1 MGNFIKN
8 RQSIQSQIKKMKS
21 GLLLGL
27 GLFVLAG
34 CNHKLNNLN
43 SAMNVNSIPDTYEDP
58 RDKDNNPNL
67 NLHAD
72 EKEQT
77 EPSQTT
83 SDADEDSSQSQNQ
96 SDQTKPQTSRP
107 PYKLNEPLGA
117 TASKLIQSAQYI
129 MVTEGKKIGTACNL
143 YIRRVLEYAGF
154 SGEGFLATDF
164 DIYAKKHFKYYRA
177 TDFKQDT
184 HHTETARLRQ
194 YIWSYPERTPF
205 ILQWSRSGVIGHI
218 AIMERIEDTLVI
230 YQASL
235 GSYTARKNKTTPE
248 ILLNDYNRRVLT
260 VYSEMSKTGS
270 Q

>member
-1 MGNFIKN
+1 MGNSMGNIFKS
-8 RQSIQSQIKKMKS
+8 RQSLQSQFQKIK
-21 GLLLGL
+21 GVFILGL
-27 GLFVLAG
+27 SLFALTG

-67 NLHAD
+67 NLHTS
-72 EKEQT
+72 EKEQAEPPQPTSNVDDSKSQDQT
-77 EPSQTT
+77 EPQIH
-83 SDADEDSSQSQNQ
+83 
-96 SDQTKPQTSRP
+96 RP

-117 TASKLIQSAQYI
+117 TASKLMQSAQYI

-164 DIYAKKHFKYYRA
+164 DLYAKKHFKYYRA
-177 TDFKQDT
+177 IDFKQDT

-248 ILLNDYNRRVLT
+248 ILLNDYNRRILT
-260 VYSEMSKTGS
+260 VYSEMSPD
-270 Q
+270 

>member
-1 MGNFIKN
+1 MGNVFRSHQSRQGRFQKMNAVFI
-8 RQSIQSQIKKMKS
+8 
-21 GLLLGL
+21 LGL
-27 GLFVLAG
+27 SLFVLTG
-34 CNHKLNNLN
+34 CNQKLNNLN
-43 SAMNVNSIPDTYEDP
+43 SAMNVNSIPDTYENP
-58 RDKDNNPNL
+58 RDKDNNPDL

-77 EPSQTT
+77 EPSQPT
-83 SDADEDSSQSQNQ
+83 SNEADSKPDDKDKK
-96 SDQTKPQTSRP
+96 DQTQTHRP

-117 TASKLIQSAQYI
+117 TASKLMQSAQYI

-164 DIYAKKHFKYYRA
+164 DLYAKKHFKYYRA
-177 TDFKQDT
+177 TDFKQDP

-260 VYSEMSKTGS
+260 VYSEMSAD
-270 Q
+270 